1 MVLRQ
6 ELYVPVWLFE
16 FIINDKMFIAP
27 SVFMYDD
34 RIEIVSYGSLP
45 FDLTLEG
52 FYTGRSKPVNKSLLI
67 SFNAAKFS
75 EQSGHGVPIIVNQ
88 YGRDVFSFDD
98 GMVQV
103 TIPLAFERPEVLA
116 RKSLVLIKRSLTVNQ
131 KKVYDILSD
140 DGNLSIEEVAEKA
153 EISLSG
159 AKKICAKLQEYGI
172 LERKGSKRDG
182 FWLVK

>member
-1 MVLRQ
+1 
-6 ELYVPVWLFE
+6 
-16 FIINDKMFIAP
+16 
-27 SVFMYDD
+27 MYYD

-75 EQSGHGVPIIVNQ
+75 EQSGHGVPTIVNQ

-103 TIPLAFERPEVLA
+103 TIPLAFEGPEVLA